1 MQCEIRI
8 KADESRHITFCILEL
23 LFFSFNWLRYCTFAF
38 FFWQLLEYSLRVA
51 KRKGGSLPTR
61 KSVFAPYII
70 IFPLLE
76 YK

>member
-23 LFFSFNWLRYCTFAF
+23 LFFSFNCAAVLYFCF